1 MSKKFLISTLLF
13 SGVYAVPAVAV
24 TLPVSNVYVFGDSL
38 VDSGNI
44 GFATGGAIPSSAVGY
59 YNGRFSNG
67 PNFADALTRRLTG
80 HDQTPS
86 LLGGANYAFG
96 GAEFRTSPDIIPDF
110 TSQVD
115 MYLLPRGNV
124 ADPNGLYL
132 ITFGG
137 NDLFD
142 LLTGVITTA
151 QFQTES
157 FGAAAAQLTRLA
169 NAGARQFVITGLP
182 DVTLE
187 PRADSQ
193 PQPVQDAVQ
202 AQIRAFNSIYFQT
215 VSNLG
220 VALGLDIEL
229 FDLNPVFDDLIARPA
244 YYGLPADISQAA
256 CIANVPPGPT
266 PDCTGFAFFDTIHPE
281 ARVHAILA
289 QGIAERIG
297 VPEPSSLLMLG
308 GALTLMAGARRRRR
322 HRA

>member
-1 MSKKFLISTLLF
+1 MGNIVSRSALLLCVLYST
-13 SGVYAVPAVAV
+13 AAAAV

-44 GFATGGAIPSSAVGY
+44 GFATGGTIPSAAVGY

-86 LLGGANYAFG
+86 LLGGTNYAFG

-124 ADPNGLYL
+124 ADPDGLYL

-142 LLTGVITTA
+142 LLTGVITVNE
-151 QFQTES
+151 FQTQS
-157 FGAAAAQLTRLA
+157 FGAATAQLTRLA
-169 NAGARQFVITGLP
+169 NAGAHQFIVTGLP

-193 PQPVQDAVQ
+193 PQAVQDQVQ
-202 AQIRAFNSIYFQT
+202 AQIRAFNSVYFQN
-215 VSNLG
+215 VAGLG
-220 VALGLDIEL
+220 ASLGLDIEL
-229 FDLNPVFDDLIARPA
+229 FDLNPVFDDLSARPA
-244 YYGLPADISQAA
+244 YYGLPADIAQSA
-256 CIANVPPGPT
+256 CILNVPPSPT
-266 PDCTGFAFFDTIHPE
+266 PDCTSFAFFDTIHPE

-289 QGIAERIG
+289 QQLAEQIG
-297 VPEPSSLLMLG
+297 VPEPASLLLFG
-308 GALTLMAGARRRRR
+308 GALTLMAAVGRRRRR
-322 HRA
+322 